1 MSVDKLY
8 EFVDNL
14 SLTETEHMIAD
25 AIVKEIKN
33 RYRFLRNVGLNYLT
47 LARTANTLSGGR
59 IPAYPPRHARS
70 AAR

>member
-33 RYRFLRNVGLNYLT
+33 RIGFCATWG
-47 LARTANTLSGGR
+47 
-59 IPAYPPRHARS
+59 
-70 AAR
+70 